1 MEQARDGVVGREA
14 ELDAVDGFL
23 AAGGSVPTA
32 LLVAG
37 PAGIGKTTIV
47 RAAVARAEALGLRV
61 LRARPGRGEGE
72 LPYVGLGDLLAPLA
86 PAALAQLAPAQRAAV
101 EAALAREGSSVSVD
115 EHALARGLLEVLRAE
130 AATGKLLIVLDDVQ
144 WLDRPTSAAL
154 TFALRRV
161 GTTPLRA
168 LVAERSEEADTTP
181 PFGLDDWAEFRTIV
195 VGALPA
201 TALGVLIRQRLGVQL
216 SRPRLEA
223 VERASGGSP
232 LFALELV
239 RAAETA
245 PADSQPGTLVQTL
258 GRRIFALD
266 AETRETVCAAAAAL
280 RPTVD
285 FLLRAGFPRTGLEG
299 GVAAGILQVDGERLA
314 FTHPLLASA
323 ADGSLLPDD
332 RRRIHARLAE
342 ASLDAV
348 ERGHHVARSVEG
360 RDEDAADVLDRAA
373 DAAAALGD
381 HAGAASF
388 LLRAAG
394 LSSRPVERELR
405 AAGELWLAGDI
416 DGTTRL
422 AAALIER
429 LPACPERARARLLR
443 TQASMG
449 STMSYDDGVAEDEA
463 ALEDAVDDDVT
474 QAELHLDICEIMLG
488 TCALDRALTHARQAS
503 KLAARASTGAL
514 NVAALALTGFAESM
528 LGLGVTAASRQAVEL
543 WDGTVGTL
551 VPPRT
556 LLACACIP
564 ALELDEAE
572 RLLEQELAFA
582 EERGLEQVEVLAR
595 GHLAEA
601 QLRAGKWAEALR
613 NARIAHEHALQAAE
627 AQVVNG
633 LLYALAMTLASL
645 GEHDEARAISS
656 EALTSADATN
666 DFWFR
671 ISHRAVLGQVA
682 LTEDDPRLA
691 IELLEPAW
699 ALILER
705 GLGDLSLFPV
715 AQTLGEAL
723 VGVGQVDEAVAIA
736 AALRACPVG
745 GNAWCRAMAARLEA
759 LAASAR
765 GDHASSR
772 AAFAAALE
780 AHADLPEP
788 FEHARTLLLLGRAE
802 RSARGW
808 GAARTAYLDALGRF
822 DALGA
827 ARWSALTTADLA
839 RLPGRRPADASGLT
853 TRQRE
858 VAALVANGLAN
869 KEIAAR
875 LHLSLRTV
883 EANLSSVYLKLGI
896 RSRTELAARLNRAD
910 PS

>member
-1 MEQARDGVVGREA
+1 VGRDV
-14 ELDAVDGFL
+14 ELATLDSFIG
-23 AAGGSVPTA
+23 PTAPTPAA
-32 LLVAG
+32 LLVVG

-47 RAAVARAEALGLRV
+47 RVATARAGALGLRV
-61 LRARPGRGEGE
+61 LRARPGRGEAE
-72 LPYVGLGDLLAPLA
+72 LPYVGLGDLLAPLDS
-86 PAALAQLAPAQRAAV
+86 AALAPLAPAQRAAV

-115 EHALARGLLEVLRAE
+115 EHALARGLLEILRAE

-161 GTTPLRA
+161 GAAPVRM
-168 LVAERSEEADTTP
+168 LVAERSDRPDTAP
-181 PFGLDDWAEFRTIV
+181 PFGLEEWDRVGTIV

-223 VERASGGSP
+223 LERASGGNP

-239 RAAETA
+239 RAAA
-245 PADSQPGTLVQTL
+245 SDPADSRPATLVQTL
-258 GRRIFALD
+258 ARRILALD
-266 AETRETVCAAAAAL
+266 PQTREAVSAAAAAL

-285 FLLRAGFPRTGLEG
+285 LLVRAGVSRAGLEG
-299 GVAAGILQVDGERLA
+299 AVAAGILQLDGGRLT

-323 ADGSLLPDD
+323 AYELLLPADGQAL
-332 RRRIHARLAE
+332 HTRLAE
-342 ASLDAV
+342 ASSDAV
-348 ERGHHVARSVEG
+348 ERGHHVARSADG
-360 RDEDAADVLDRAA
+360 RDDHAAALLDTAADTAA
-373 DAAAALGD
+373 TLGD
-381 HAGAASF
+381 HAGAAAF
-388 LLRAAG
+388 LLRAAE
-394 LSSRPVERELR
+394 LSSLSVDRELR
-405 AAGELWLAGDI
+405 AAGELWLAGDV
-416 DGTTRL
+416 DGAKRL
-422 AAALIER
+422 ADALVER
-429 LPACPERARARLLR
+429 LPACPERARARRLR
-443 TQASMG
+443 TQSSIG
-449 STMSYDDGVAEDEA
+449 SSMSYDDGVAEGEA
-463 ALEDAVDDDVT
+463 ALEDAVGDDVT
-474 QAELHLDICEIMLG
+474 QAEVHLDICEIMIG
-488 TCALDRALTHARQAS
+488 TCALDRALAHARQAS
-503 KLAARASTGAL
+503 ELAERAGAGAL
-514 NVAALALTGFAESM
+514 NVAALALTGFAESV
-528 LGLGVTAASRQAVEL
+528 LGLGVTAAARRAVEL
-543 WDGTVGTL
+543 WDGTVGIL

-556 LLACACIP
+556 CLACACIP
-564 ALELDEAE
+564 ALAFDEAE

-582 EERGLEQVEVLAR
+582 EERGLEPLEALAR
-595 GHLAEA
+595 GHLAEV

-627 AQVVNG
+627 AQVVTG
-633 LLYALAMTLASL
+633 LMYALAMTLASL

-656 EALTSADATN
+656 EALTSAEATN

-682 LTEDDPRLA
+682 LTEDDPQLA
-691 IELLEPAW
+691 VEVLGPAW
-699 ALILER
+699 ALMLER

-723 VGVGQVDEAVAIA
+723 VAVGRVDDAVAIA
-736 AALRACPVG
+736 AALRSCPTG
-745 GNAWCRAMAARLEA
+745 GNAWCRAMAARLDA

-765 GDHASSR
+765 GDHASAR
-772 AAFAAALE
+772 TAFAAALD

-802 RSARGW
+802 RSVRSW
-808 GAARTAYLDALGRF
+808 GAARAAFADALARF

-827 ARWSALTTADLA
+827 ARWSELTAADLA
-839 RLPGRRPADASGLT
+839 RLPGRRPTNANELT

-875 LHLSLRTV
+875 LHLSLSTV
-883 EANLSSVYLKLGI
+883 EANLSSVYAKLGI
-896 RSRTELAARLNRAD
+896 RSRTELAAQLNRAD